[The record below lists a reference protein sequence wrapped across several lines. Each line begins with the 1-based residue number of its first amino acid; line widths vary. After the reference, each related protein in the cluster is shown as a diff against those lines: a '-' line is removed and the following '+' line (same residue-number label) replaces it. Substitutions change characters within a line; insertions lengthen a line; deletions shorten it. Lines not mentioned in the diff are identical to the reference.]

1 MYLGLD
7 LGTSGIKALLIN
19 ENNSFIGSADASYKV
34 KYPQKGW
41 SEQSPKDWK
50 FAFKKVFAINLKR
63 SFVLL
68 PHLLILLETLYLIFL
83 QLHQDL

>member
-41 SEQSPKDWK
+41 SEQSPKD
-50 FAFKKVFAINLKR
+50 
-63 SFVLL
+63 
-68 PHLLILLETLYLIFL
+68 
-83 QLHQDL
+83 